1 MFFAKWLAAW
11 CAVAL
16 VLSAVSRASAAEPV
30 RAKVLIWVER
40 GADHALVERVKGQVS
55 DLDVELQPV
64 EEEPSS
70 NLEQGVMSIW
80 FTRPDP
86 SVDRV
91 VVHARRSDQA
101 RAWIREIGDGA
112 PAPSGELSSPTL
124 EAAALVVREALRDM
138 TRAEP
143 PEAEA
148 APREPPKPVPRSLPL
163 PSTGVIA
170 RPLPARL
177 AFHAELSWQLPL
189 DGAEP
194 FERQG
199 PEVLLGAA
207 YRTLELSLFA
217 GTSLPATEGGR
228 YGRVRLQRWAAGV
241 RAANEWSLAPSFVLG
256 VGLRAGVVLYA
267 RKLEATSENVTPTS
281 DRISASASF
290 GPELR
295 LAWAPWAGPMEFV
308 VLSHVDA
315 VPGAPRIGYEVDGRF
330 QPSLVIGRLQPVF
343 GLGVG
348 LRLPGH

>member
-16 VLSAVSRASAAEPV
+16 VLSAVSRAPAAEPV

-70 NLEQGVMSIW
+70 DLEQGVMSIW

-91 VVHARRSDQA
+91 VVHARRSDHA
-101 RAWIREIGDGA
+101 RAWVREIGDGA

-143 PEAEA
+143 PDAEA
-148 APREPPKPVPRSLPL
+148 APHEPPKTVPSSLP
-163 PSTGVIA
+163 PPTGVIA
-170 RPLPARL
+170 RPLQARL
-177 AFHAELSWQLPL
+177 AFRAELSWQLPL

-194 FERQG
+194 FDRQG

-217 GTSLPATEGGR
+217 GTSLVATEGGP
-228 YGRVRLQRWAAGV
+228 YGRVRLQRWATGA

-267 RKLEATSENVTPTS
+267 RKLEAPSENVTPTS
-281 DRISASASF
+281 DRVSASALF

-295 LAWAPWAGPMEFV
+295 LAWAPGAGPIELV

-315 VPGAPRIGYEVDGRF
+315 VPGAPRIGYEVEGRF
-330 QPSLVIGRLQPVF
+330 QPSLVIWRVQPVF
-343 GLGVG
+343 GLGLGFRPRV
-348 LRLPGH
+348 H